1 MNTLKRKREE
11 RIAKAAN
18 KEIEETTIETATAE
32 VDAISEPVVET
43 PVVAVAPIVK
53 KTKKKKSSS

>member
-32 VDAISEPVVET
+32 VDAISELVVET
-43 PVVAVAPIVK
+43 PAVAVAPIVK